1 VLLLFFSRSLAL
13 STEALLLHSMGE
25 NQELA
30 GPLCDLVI
38 MAAQH
43 SDDGTVG
50 DAGGGGAGE
59 GGGAGGASPALY
71 DDVDE
76 EQLDLAH
83 RVRRMQA
90 AQSDTV
96 VVGGIAP
103 AAAAVVTAVV

>member
-1 VLLLFFSRSLAL
+1 MLLLFFSRSLAL

-50 DAGGGGAGE
+50 DAGGGAGE
-59 GGGAGGASPALY
+59 GGEGRTVPLY

>member
-1 VLLLFFSRSLAL
+1 VLLLFSSRSLAL

-50 DAGGGGAGE
+50 DAGGGAGE
-59 GGGAGGASPALY
+59 GGGAGGASPTLY
-71 DDVDE
+71 DDIDE

>member
-1 VLLLFFSRSLAL
+1 VLLLLFSRSLAL

-50 DAGGGGAGE
+50 DAAGE
-59 GGGAGGASPALY
+59 GAGGASPTLY

>member
-1 VLLLFFSRSLAL
+1 MLLLFFSRSLAL

-59 GGGAGGASPALY
+59 GGASPTLY
-71 DDVDE
+71 DDIDE

>member
-1 VLLLFFSRSLAL
+1 MLLLLFSSRSLAL

-50 DAGGGGAGE
+50 DAAGE
-59 GGGAGGASPALY
+59 GAGGASPTLY

>member
-1 VLLLFFSRSLAL
+1 MLLLLFSRSLAL

-50 DAGGGGAGE
+50 DAGGGAGE
-59 GGGAGGASPALY
+59 GGGAGGASPTLY
-71 DDVDE
+71 DDIDE

>member
-1 VLLLFFSRSLAL
+1 MLLLFSSRSLAL

-50 DAGGGGAGE
+50 DAGGGAGE
-59 GGGAGGASPALY
+59 GGASPALY
-71 DDVDE
+71 DDIDE

>member
-1 VLLLFFSRSLAL
+1 MLLLFSSRSLAL

-50 DAGGGGAGE
+50 DAGGGAGEARGE
-59 GGGAGGASPALY
+59 GGAAEATLY
-71 DDVDE
+71 DDIDE